1 MSEDI
6 IIPKIFPDD
15 VVLTKIY
22 LIRDHKVMIDKDL
35 AELYGIETKRLKEA
49 VRRNRK
55 RFPEDFMFEMS
66 KEELENWR
74 TQFATSNSER
84 MGLRYPP
91 FCFTEQGVTMLSC
104 VLNSERAIHVNIQIV
119 RVFSRMREL
128 LITNKDILQKLMDL
142 ESQGLDHDK
151 KISLIFKYLEQLRE
165 SAAEKQKFNKRP
177 RIGFKS

>member
-1 MSEDI
+1 MTEDI
-6 IIPKIFPDD
+6 KIPQILPDD

-35 AELYGIETKRLKEA
+35 AQLYGIETKRLKEA

-55 RFPEDFMFEMS
+55 RFPKDFMFEMS
-66 KEELENWR
+66 KEELKNWR

-104 VLNSERAIHVNIQIV
+104 VLNSEMAINVNIQIV
-119 RVFSRMREL
+119 RVFSRMREI

-142 ESQGLDHDK
+142 ETQGLDHDK
-151 KISLIFKYLEQLRE
+151 KIKLIFEYLQQLSNSETERRE
-165 SAAEKQKFNKRP
+165 FKDRP
-177 RIGFKS
+177 KIGFKK